1 MARRAYSFSMP
12 LEVKLAVVIAI
23 VAVAAAA
30 GLIWRSRSG
39 RARSQDSSETV
50 DLRELAAIKNG
61 ELVTAFGRGTTFL
74 QFSSEYCSQC
84 RQTAR
89 MLNELEGADSTV
101 LHIEVDITN
110 RLELA
115 KKYNILQTPTTLVLD
130 SKGRVR
136 SRIGGLAKPQVIQE
150 EAQKATFEI

>member
-1 MARRAYSFSMP
+1 MP
-12 LEVKLAVVIAI
+12 LEAKLAVVITV

-39 RARSQDSSETV
+39 RAKAVDSSESV

-61 ELVTAFGRGTTFL
+61 ELVTNFGRGTTFL

-89 MLNELEGADSTV
+89 MLAELESADPSV
-101 LHIEVDITN
+101 LHVEVDITN

-130 SKGRVR
+130 SRGRVR

>member
-1 MARRAYSFSMP
+1 MP
-12 LEVKLAVVIAI
+12 LEAKLAIVFAVI
-23 VAVAAAA
+23 AVAATA
-30 GLIWRSRSG
+30 GLIWRKRTG
-39 RARSQDSSETV
+39 LAKKVTGGEVV
-50 DLRELAAIKNG
+50 DLREISAIKNG
-61 ELVTAFGRGTTFL
+61 ELVSSFGKGTTFL

-89 MLNELEGADSTV
+89 LLSEIEAADDTV

-136 SRIGGLAKPQVIQE
+136 SRIGGLAKQQAIQE
-150 EAQKATFEI
+150 AIHEESQKATFEI

>member
-1 MARRAYSFSMP
+1 MP

-74 QFSSEYCSQC
+74 QFSSEVCSAC

-89 MLNELEGADSTV
+89 VFTELEANSSDV

-110 RLELA
+110 RLDLA

-130 SKGRVR
+130 QNGRVT
-136 SRIGGLAKPQVIQE
+136 SRIGGAPKQE
-150 EAQKATFEI
+150 TIEDQLGLFEI